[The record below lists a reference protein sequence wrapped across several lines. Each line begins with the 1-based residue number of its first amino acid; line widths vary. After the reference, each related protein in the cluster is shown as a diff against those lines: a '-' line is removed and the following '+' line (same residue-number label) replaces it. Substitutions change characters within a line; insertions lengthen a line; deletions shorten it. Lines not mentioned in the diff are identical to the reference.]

1 MSNVARAVPYD
12 VSHDI
17 SLQSLPIRDF
27 FLGRQP
33 ILNRDH
39 QLVAYELLFRD
50 ADTESANI
58 TDGVGSTASVIAHA
72 VQLGL
77 GNVIGSHLGF
87 INVDAELLAS
97 DVVNFLPKQKVV
109 LEILETVEPTA
120 DLIARVTE
128 LAEAGFRFALD
139 DVVACSD
146 AVQKLLP
153 LVDVIKV
160 EITSMSAEKLTEL
173 ARHFKSSGKTL
184 LAEKVETQEQFALCM
199 ELGFHYFQG
208 YYFARPTVLTGKKL
222 STSQIAVMQLL
233 TKFACD
239 INDAELEASIRQDPF
254 LSLSLLRM
262 VNAKL
267 SGMEQPVDTLA
278 DALSVFGRSQFYR
291 WLQILLCA
299 ESGQPPARATFMLSL
314 ASTRGKLMELMAAKM
329 NPEDHVFA
337 GTAYTVGVLS
347 LTDALFAVPM
357 AKLVEQVSL
366 SGPVR
371 EALLSRTG
379 RLGDMLRLT
388 ESLERVRETGPV
400 AARLL
405 DELRLSAEDLYQL
418 QLQSFE
424 WSEHV
429 NTDEEFEN

>member
-1 MSNVARAVPYD
+1 MSNVASA

-17 SLQSLPIRDF
+17 TRQSLPIRDF

-58 TDGVGSTASVIAHA
+58 TGDIAATASVIAHA

-77 GNVIGSHLGF
+77 ANVIGNHVGF
-87 INVDAELLAS
+87 INVDADLLS
-97 DVVNFLPKQKVV
+97 GDVVNFLPRQKVI
-109 LEILETVEPTA
+109 LEILETVEPTE

-128 LAEAGFRFALD
+128 LADAGFRFALD

-153 LVDVIKV
+153 LVEVIKV
-160 EITSMSAEKLTEL
+160 EITSVNVERLTEL
-173 ARHFKSSGKTL
+173 VRRFKMSGKTL

-199 ELGFHYFQG
+199 ELGFDYFQG

-222 STSQIAVMQLL
+222 RPSQVAVMQLL
-233 TKFACD
+233 AKFTGD
-239 INDAELEASIRQDPF
+239 MDDAELEAIIRQDPS
-254 LSLSLLRM
+254 LALSLLRI
-262 VNAKL
+262 VNAPL
-267 SGMEQPVDTLA
+267 SGVERPIETLT
-278 DALSVFGRSQFYR
+278 DALSVFGRRQFYR

-299 ESGQPPARATFMLSL
+299 ESGQSPARATVLLSL
-314 ASTRGKLMELMAAKM
+314 ASTRGKLMELMAAKVD
-329 NPEDHVFA
+329 PEDHIVA

-347 LTDALFAVPM
+347 LMDTLFAVPM
-357 AKLVEQVSL
+357 EKLVEQLSL

-371 EALLSRTG
+371 DALLSRIG
-379 RLGDMLRLT
+379 RLGEMLKLT
-388 ESLERVRETGPV
+388 ECLERVRETGPV
-400 AARLL
+400 PTRLL
-405 DELRLSAEDLYQL
+405 EDLQLSADDLYQL
-418 QLQSFE
+418 QLQSIE

-429 NTDEEFEN
+429 NTSEEFEN

>member
-1 MSNVARAVPYD
+1 MSNVARA

-58 TDGVGSTASVIAHA
+58 TDDVAATASVIAHA

-77 GNVIGSHLGF
+77 ANVIGNYLGF

-109 LEILETVEPTA
+109 LEILETVEPTEN
-120 DLIARVTE
+120 LIARVTD
-128 LAEAGFRFALD
+128 LAQAGFRFALD

-153 LVDVIKV
+153 LVEVIKV
-160 EITSMSAEKLTEL
+160 EITGMSTERLTEL
-173 ARHFKSSGKTL
+173 ASHFKMKGKTL
-184 LAEKVETQEQFALCM
+184 LAEKVETQEQFTLCM

-222 STSQIAVMQLL
+222 SPSQIAVMQLL
-233 TKFACD
+233 AKFTSD
-239 INDAELEASIRQDPF
+239 MNDADLEASIRQDPSLA
-254 LSLSLLRM
+254 LSLMRM
-262 VNAKL
+262 VNARL
-267 SGMEQPVDTLA
+267 SGVEQPVNTLT
-278 DALSVFGRSQFYR
+278 DALSVFGRRQFYR
-291 WLQILLCA
+291 WLQILFCA
-299 ESGQPPARATFMLSL
+299 ESGQPPARATFVLSL

-329 NPEDHVFA
+329 SPEDRVFA
-337 GTAYTVGVLS
+337 GAAYTVGVLS
-347 LTDALFAVPM
+347 LMDALFAVPM
-357 AKLVEQVSL
+357 EKLVEQVAL

-371 EALLSRTG
+371 DALLSRTG

-388 ESLERVRETGPV
+388 ESLERVQETGPV
-400 AARLL
+400 PARLL
-405 DELRLSAEDLYQL
+405 EALHLSADDLYQL

-429 NTDEEFEN
+429 NTSVELEN

>member
-1 MSNVARAVPYD
+1 MSNMARAVSHD
-12 VSHDI
+12 VSLH
-17 SLQSLPIRDF
+17 SLPIRDF

-50 ADTESANI
+50 ADTGSANI
-58 TDGVGSTASVIAHA
+58 TDDVAATASVIAHA

-77 GNVIGSHLGF
+77 ANVIGHHLGF

-109 LEILETVEPTA
+109 LEILETVEPTE

-146 AVQKLLP
+146 AVLKLLP

-160 EITSMSAEKLTEL
+160 EITSMSPEKLTEL
-173 ARHFKSSGKTL
+173 ARHFRRNGKTL
-184 LAEKVETQEQFALCM
+184 LAEKVETQEQFLLCM

-208 YYFARPTVLTGKKL
+208 YYFARPTVLTGRKL
-222 STSQIAVMQLL
+222 NPSQIALMQLL
-233 TKFACD
+233 ANSTRD
-239 INDAELEASIRQDPF
+239 INDADLEASIRQDPS
-254 LSLSLLRM
+254 LALSLLRM
-262 VNAKL
+262 VNARL
-267 SGMEQPVDTLA
+267 PEVEQPIDTLA
-278 DALSVFGRSQFYR
+278 DALSVFGRTQFYR
-291 WLQILLCA
+291 WLRILLCA
-299 ESGQPPARATFMLSL
+299 ESGQPPARATFVLSL
-314 ASTRGKLMELMAAKM
+314 ASTRGKLMELMAARM
-329 NPEDHVFA
+329 NSEDHTFA

-347 LTDALFAVPM
+347 LMDALFAVPM
-357 AKLVEQVSL
+357 EKLVEQVAL
-366 SGPVR
+366 SGVVR
-371 EALLSRTG
+371 DALLTRSG

-388 ESLERVRETGPV
+388 ESLERVQETGPV
-400 AARLL
+400 PAKLL
-405 DELRLSAEDLYQL
+405 EDLRLSAEDLYQL

-429 NTDEEFEN
+429 NTSEEFEN

>member
-1 MSNVARAVPYD
+1 MSNVARAVSRD
-12 VSHDI
+12 D

-50 ADTESANI
+50 ADTEAANI
-58 TDGVGSTASVIAHA
+58 TDDVAATASVIAHA

-77 GNVIGSHLGF
+77 ANVIGNHLGF

-109 LEILETVEPTA
+109 LEILETVEPTE

-153 LVDVIKV
+153 LVEVIKI
-160 EITSMSAEKLTEL
+160 EITSTSTERLSEL
-173 ARHFKSSGKTL
+173 ARHFKMSGKTL

-199 ELGFHYFQG
+199 ELGFQYFQG

-222 STSQIAVMQLL
+222 SPSQIAVMQLL
-233 TKFACD
+233 AKSTCD
-239 INDAELEASIRQDPF
+239 LNDVDLEASIRQDPS
-254 LSLSLLRM
+254 LALSLLRM
-262 VNAKL
+262 VNARL
-267 SGMEQPVDTLA
+267 SGVERPIDTLA
-278 DALSVFGRSQFYR
+278 DALSVFGRRQFYR

-299 ESGQPPARATFMLSL
+299 ESGQPPARATFVLSL

-329 NPEDHVFA
+329 SPEDHIFA

-347 LTDALFAVPM
+347 LMDALFAVPM
-357 AKLVEQVSL
+357 ERLVDQVSL

-371 EALLSRTG
+371 DALLSRTG

-400 AARLL
+400 PARLL
-405 DELRLSAEDLYQL
+405 EDLRLSADDLYQL
-418 QLQSFE
+418 QLQSIE

-429 NTDEEFEN
+429 NTSEEFEN